1 MMRRLIKL
9 YRLAQRKINIENMEY
24 KKNVKVKKKASRAQ
38 KKTKIKAIRATDASR
53 STKRTAVK
61 KERVS
66 AKERKT
72 NIKKIAKTKIT
83 K

>member
-1 MMRRLIKL
+1 
-9 YRLAQRKINIENMEY
+9 MEY
-24 KKNVKVKKKASRAQ
+24 KKNVRVKKKASRAQ
-38 KKTKIKAIRATDASR
+38 KKTKIKAIRASGTSGVD
-53 STKRTAVK
+53 KRAAIK

>member
-38 KKTKIKAIRATDASR
+38 KKTKIKAIRASGTSGAD
-53 STKRTAVK
+53 KRTTIK
-61 KERVS
+61 KERVL

-72 NIKKIAKTKIT
+72 NIKKIAKLK
-83 K
+83 KK